1 MLSPKFNTWSLARC
15 QITEATA
22 PFHTEQSD
30 KNLSVISEYHLC
42 VFNMSFINI
51 AGLYNKIQ
59 CYFSVLTSEH
69 ILHPAGLGESEN
81 QMFPASEE
89 KTDLSQLPSSEPQT
103 SGKLSW
109 YFISQQ
115 KATFTR

>member
-1 MLSPKFNTWSLARC
+1 MNLVLRAR
-15 QITEATA
+15 QVLI
-22 PFHTEQSD
+22 PPQS
-30 KNLSVISEYHLC
+30 
-42 VFNMSFINI
+42 VFYNI
-51 AGLYNKIQ
+51 AAQYLILFL
-59 CYFSVLTSEH
+59 CSDSEN
-69 ILHPAGLGESEN
+69 ILHLSGLGESEN

-115 KATFTR
+115 KATFAK